1 LDGLTVRRIEDMDAV
16 ATWVAGDRSR
26 PLLIDAK
33 IVDDGGSWWL
43 KDAFRGH

>member
-1 LDGLTVRRIEDMDAV
+1 MDTVA
-16 ATWVAGDRSR
+16 AWVAGDRSR

>member
-1 LDGLTVRRIEDMDAV
+1 MRGIEDMDVSRLGRWQSA
-16 ATWVAGDRSR
+16 R

>member
-1 LDGLTVRRIEDMDAV
+1 MAALSML
-16 ATWVAGDRSR
+16 VAGSASGS
-26 PLLIDAK
+26 LIDAK